1 MLLLAK
7 TVEAFLP
14 FLQLLGWIVLVLLL
28 LSSLIIAIVHYRR
41 RAKKDD
47 ADTFQEGT
55 AEQIGYTTGNGEYI
69 LFDHSSLISRYKLR
83 LSVNEARFAA
93 LQQDYTRL
101 NSRYTQLA
109 LATTTHS
116 PTTNQQTMET
126 ASAPLSPELEQDIA
140 RITAAHMAEKEML
153 EKELEQLNRSYRQL
167 EQEHELLRTTINVQ
181 ASPDDEKTQLIRRW
195 QEEISYLRSQV
206 TEQDYLQ
213 DMLSEKKMQIDFLQQ
228 QLEQRVRL
236 QHEADRHRVM
246 VEESAIKQQQE
257 LKNLQEQAAGLRQ
270 QLQES
275 TGKTD
280 QLLTLLGERE
290 EELQAWEQRSKL
302 LTEHTEKMQIE
313 LSNSREQLVSQE
325 AVLARERAEM
335 ADLQD
340 RLTRH
345 QQSLRRIHQ
354 DFLSCLDAG
363 DATPPVIA
371 LHVAEIQYER
381 S

>member
-116 PTTNQQTMET
+116 QTTNQQTMET
-126 ASAPLSPELEQDIA
+126 ASVHLSPELEQDIT
-140 RITAAHMAEKEML
+140 RITASHAAEKETL

-167 EQEHELLRTTINVQ
+167 EQEHELLRATANAEV
-181 ASPDDEKTQLIRRW
+181 SSDDEKTQLIRRW

-206 TEQDYLQ
+206 TEHDFLQ
-213 DMLSEKKMQIDFLQQ
+213 DMLAEKKLQIDFLQQ
-228 QLEQRVRL
+228 QLEQRIRL
-236 QHEADRHRVM
+236 QHEADRSRQIA
-246 VEESAIKQQQE
+246 EETAIKEQHE
-257 LKNLQEQAAGLRQ
+257 LNNLQEEVSSLRQ
-270 QLQES
+270 QLLEA
-275 TGKTD
+275 TEKND
-280 QLLTLLGERE
+280 QLSTMLCGRE
-290 EELQAWEQRSKL
+290 EELQSWEQKNNHL
-302 LTEHTEKMQIE
+302 AQQTEQMRTE
-313 LSNSREQLVSQE
+313 LSASREQLASQE
-325 AVLARERAEM
+325 AVLARERTAM

-354 DFLSCLDAG
+354 DFLTCLDTG
-363 DATPPVIA
+363 ETTSPVIA
-371 LHVAEIQYER
+371 LHLAEVQYDR

>member
-14 FLQLLGWIVLVLLL
+14 FLQLLGWIVLLLLL
-28 LSSLIIAIVHYRR
+28 LSSLIIVFIHYRR
-41 RAKKDD
+41 RAKKDEAD
-47 ADTFQEGT
+47 AFREGA
-55 AEQIGYTTGNGEYI
+55 AEQMGYTTGNGEYI
-69 LFDHSSLISRYKLR
+69 LFDHSSLISGYKLK

-126 ASAPLSPELEQDIA
+126 ESAHLSPELEKDIA

-167 EQEHELLRTTINVQ
+167 EQEHEMLRATTNVQ
-181 ASPDDEKTQLIRRW
+181 ASSDDEKTQLIRRW
-195 QEEISYLRSQV
+195 QEEMSYLRSQV

-213 DMLSEKKMQIDFLQQ
+213 DLLSEKKMQIDFLQQ
-228 QLEQRVRL
+228 QLEHRIRL
-236 QHEADRHRVM
+236 QHEADRHRLT
-246 VEESAIKQQQE
+246 VEESAIKQQHE
-257 LKNLQEQAAGLRQ
+257 LKNLQEQVAGLQQ
-270 QLQES
+270 QLLES
-275 TGKTD
+275 TEKSD
-280 QLLTLLGERE
+280 QLSALLCGCE
-290 EELQAWEQRSKL
+290 EELQTWQQKNNL
-302 LTEHTEKMQIE
+302 LIQQSEKMQIE
-313 LSNSREQLVSQE
+313 LSASREQLVSQE

-381 S
+381 Y

>member
-14 FLQLLGWIVLVLLL
+14 FLQLLGWIVLLLLL
-28 LSSLIIAIVHYRR
+28 LSSLIIVFLHYRR

-47 ADTFQEGT
+47 ADTFQEGA
-55 AEQIGYTTGNGEYI
+55 AEQMGYTTGNGEYI
-69 LFDHSSLISRYKLR
+69 LFDHSSLISRYKLK
-83 LSVNEARFAA
+83 LSVNEARFTA

-126 ASAPLSPELEQDIA
+126 ANAHLSPELEQDID
-140 RITAAHMAEKEML
+140 RITAAHITEKEML

-167 EQEHELLRTTINVQ
+167 EQEHELLRTTVNVQ
-181 ASPDDEKTQLIRRW
+181 VSSDDEKTQLIRRW

-213 DMLSEKKMQIDFLQQ
+213 DLLSEKKMQIDFLQQ

-236 QHEADRHRVM
+236 QHEADRNRQVA
-246 VEESAIKQQQE
+246 EESTIRQQHE
-257 LKNLQEQAAGLRQ
+257 LKNLQEQVAGLRQ

-275 TGKTD
+275 TEKSD
-280 QLLTLLGERE
+280 QLSTLLCGRE
-290 EELQAWEQRSKL
+290 EELETWKQKNNLLIQQAG
-302 LTEHTEKMQIE
+302 KMQIE
-313 LSNSREQLVSQE
+313 LSASREQLVSQE
-325 AVLARERAEM
+325 ESLVRERAEM
-335 ADLQD
+335 ADLRD
-340 RLTRH
+340 RLARH